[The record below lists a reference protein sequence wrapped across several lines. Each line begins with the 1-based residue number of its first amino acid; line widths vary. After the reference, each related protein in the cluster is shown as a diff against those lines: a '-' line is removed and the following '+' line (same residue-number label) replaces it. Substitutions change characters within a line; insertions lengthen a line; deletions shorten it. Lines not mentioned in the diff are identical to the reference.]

1 MNSKITLYLLSL
13 VLCPLSIWAQ
23 QDTTIVVSEATVVS
37 ADTTLTALQP
47 DSAVIAEQQKALEAQ
62 KDTNAM
68 KPDTADGFRFTT
80 IDSVA
85 ITPVKDQHRSSTC
98 WAFSALGF
106 LESEVLRT
114 KGKEVDFAEMF
125 VVNKTMMDRATYCV
139 RMYNDVKF
147 APGGSAY
154 DVIYCMKHYGL
165 VPQEAMP
172 GIRYGSS
179 PADTLPVHAELDKV
193 ASGYLNALSGLKKLT
208 PVWRE
213 GLQAIYNTY
222 LGRCPK
228 EFKYEGEMYTPQ
240 SFVEELGLDAD
251 DYVSLTSYTHHPFYQ
266 TFALEV
272 PDNWR
277 MDQMY
282 NLPIDELMRVID
294 NALNTGYTLAW
305 GADVSE
311 VGFTRKG
318 IGVIPD
324 DDKGAD
330 LTGSDMAK
338 WVGMTKDQQKEELTK
353 KPLPEKEITQEMRQ
367 QAYDNW
373 ETTDDHG
380 MQIFGTAK
388 DQNGKRYYMVKNS
401 WGTMKSDYKGIWYI
415 SEAFMKYKTNDVLV
429 HKNAIPEDILV
440 KLKLK

>member
-1 MNSKITLYLLSL
+1 MRKSIFILFAAMSMAAIAQTDTTLVVSAPTVLS
-13 VLCPLSIWAQ
+13 S
-23 QDTTIVVSEATVVS
+23 DTTITAVTPDTAKAE
-37 ADTTLTALQP
+37 ADTT
-47 DSAVIAEQQKALEAQ
+47 E
-62 KDTNAM
+62 
-68 KPDTADGFRFTT
+68 GWHFTT
-80 IDSVA
+80 VDSVA
-85 ITPVKDQHRSSTC
+85 ITPVKDQHRSGTC
-98 WAFSALGF
+98 WAFSTLGF
-106 LESEVLRT
+106 LESEVLRMR
-114 KGKEVDFAEMF
+114 GIEVDFAEMY
-125 VVNKTMMDRATYCV
+125 VVSKTMMDRATYCV
-139 RMYNDVKF
+139 RMYNEPHF
-147 APGGSAY
+147 AAGGSAY

-165 VPQEAMP
+165 VPQSVMP
-172 GIRYGSS
+172 GIRYGST
-179 PADTLPVHAELDKV
+179 PADTLPVHTELDKV
-193 ASGYLNALSGLKKLT
+193 AAGYLNALTGLKKLT

-213 GLQAIYNTY
+213 GLQAIYDTY

-228 EFKYEGEMYTPQ
+228 EFLYEGQMYTPQ
-240 SFVEELGLDAD
+240 SYVESLGLDAD

-294 NALNTGYTLAW
+294 HAIANGYTMAW

-311 VGFTRKG
+311 TGFTRKG
-318 IGVIPD
+318 IGVMPD

-338 WVGMTKDQQKEELTK
+338 WLGMTADKKKEELTK

-401 WGTMKSDYKGIWYI
+401 WGTVRSDYKGIWYI
-415 SEAFMKYKTNDVLV
+415 SEAFMKYKTNDILV
-429 HKNAIPEDILV
+429 HKNAIPDDIRK
-440 KLKLK
+440 KLGI